1 MDIVRNDSGLIN
13 TLRRY
18 KIHKHS
24 LKQPPIKLIR
34 NPTAIDNLAHKIL
47 DGIKGNLIKIS
58 NKIINNGKT
67 RGEITLIEIIQNI
80 PPQRPKLPP
89 LQNNRMKQTQIKRKG
104 FLLLGFAPCY

>member
-1 MDIVRNDSGLIN
+1 MDIIRHDSGLIN

-24 LKQPPIKLIR
+24 FKQPPIKLIS
-34 NPTAIDNLAHKIL
+34 NPAAIDNFADKIVN
-47 DGIKGNLIKIS
+47 GIKGNVIKIG

-67 RGEITLIEIIQNI
+67 GGEITLIEIIQNI
-80 PPQRPKLPP
+80 PSQRSKLPP

-104 FLLLGFAPCY
+104 LLLL